1 MEYSNLLKILMIV
14 FLPLLIFLLVSKF
27 AVFDD
32 SFYKEKFLQYNVRQ
46 NVPNEASLHYKV
58 INFVQAKSN
67 EIPDEFNE
75 REKQHL
81 QDVRNAISAS
91 KIILYALLIFFIA
104 VLLVS
109 AFTLKFN
116 NNMITF
122 AGKVMLFGGLL
133 TIMIA
138 ASLFLL
144 VTFNFS
150 STFESFHRLFFK
162 SGTYTFDPAK
172 ELIVNLYP
180 EELFMDLGIKISEW
194 VVILSVI
201 SILTGSFLIF
211 KTKNKKNKY

>member
-46 NVPNEASLHYKV
+46 NVLNGASLHYKV
-58 INFVQAKSN
+58 INFVQGKSN
-67 EIPDEFNE
+67 DLPNEFNE

-81 QDVRNAISAS
+81 QDVRKVISTS
-91 KIILYALLIFFIA
+91 KIILYALLVLFTA

-109 AFTLKFN
+109 AFKLKFN
-116 NNMITF
+116 YYMMNF
-122 AGKVMLFGGLL
+122 AGRVMLFGGLL

-150 STFESFHRLFFK
+150 SAFESFHRLFFK

-180 EELFMDLGIKISEW
+180 ERLFMDLGIKISEW
-194 VVILSVI
+194 VVVDAIVI
-201 SILTGSFLIF
+201 TLLGVFLLLNS
-211 KTKNKKNKY
+211 KNKKNKY

>member
-180 EELFMDLGIKISEW
+180 ERMFMDLGIKISEW
-194 VVILSVI
+194 VIVSAIVVILLGV
-201 SILTGSFLIF
+201 FLLLNS
-211 KTKNKKNKY
+211 KNKKNKY